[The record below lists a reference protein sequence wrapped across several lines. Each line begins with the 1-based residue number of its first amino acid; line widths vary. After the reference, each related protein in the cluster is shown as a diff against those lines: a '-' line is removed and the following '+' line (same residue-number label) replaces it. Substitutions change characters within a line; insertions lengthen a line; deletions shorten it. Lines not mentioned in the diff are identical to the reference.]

1 MNNVNKELPRALTIE
16 DLKSRV
22 GKPIFVIATT
32 EEFKNETRWY
42 ILSKINEFKADNKN
56 RGYIE
61 FTDCNY
67 IDLKKIQFFRF
78 FDTEVSATE
87 LKEILDAEEKAK
99 KKTGYE
105 VVDEGVIYF
114 YVSDSL
120 HKEKE
125 RFTTKYRVDLTKS
138 TFVNHFIVENL
149 VEKIARAERLK
160 YQLRRYA
167 ALNGGIPSPKYWQS
181 LESKKNY
188 ISYDC
193 VNNKLS
199 IYDRQI
205 LKEFGQ
211 IYFKSKE
218 ACEKAIEIFKDE
230 LIWYFTEFQEQL
242 Y

>member
-1 MNNVNKELPRALTIE
+1 MKKALTIE
-16 DLKSRV
+16 ELKNRV
-22 GKPIFVIATT
+22 GKPVFVASLIYGRKDWRVVKGFGGANT
-32 EEFKNETRWY
+32 
-42 ILSKINEFKADNKN
+42 
-56 RGYIE
+56 IE
-61 FTDCNY
+61 FTDKSWIAKEYQN
-67 IDLKKIQFFRF
+67 KFRF
-78 FDTEVSATE
+78 FDTEVSEKE
-87 LKEILDAEEKAK
+87 LAEILDAEEKEK

-105 VVDEGVIYF
+105 RVKKRKF
-114 YVSDSL
+114 YYAINSL
-120 HKEKE
+120 KEVTE
-125 RFTTKYRVDLTKS
+125 
-138 TFVNHFIVENL
+138 FVNHEFLESETEKRYEVASYFNDENL
-149 VEKIARAERLK
+149 TENIARAERLK
-160 YQLRRYA
+160 YKLRRYA

-211 IYFKSKE
+211 IYFKNKE

-230 LIWYFTEFQEQL
+230 LIWYFTEFEEQL

>member
-1 MNNVNKELPRALTIE
+1 MKKSLTIE
-16 DLKSRV
+16 DLKNRI
-22 GKPIFVIATT
+22 GKPVFVIATT
-32 EEFKNETRWY
+32 EEFKHRTAWY
-42 ILSKINEFKADNKN
+42 ILSKINEFKADNES

-61 FTDCNY
+61 FTDCKCIKFEN
-67 IDLKKIQFFRF
+67 IQFFRF
-78 FDTEVSATE
+78 FGTEVSATE
-87 LKEILDAEEKAK
+87 LKEILEEEEKK

-105 VVDEGVIYF
+105 RVEEENGVYYSTDTFKEAIKFTCVEFREFCNKRYDAGNYFNDEK
-114 YVSDSL
+114 L
-120 HKEKE
+120 C
-125 RFTTKYRVDLTKS
+125 
-138 TFVNHFIVENL
+138 EN
-149 VEKIARAERLK
+149 IARAEQLK

-167 ALNGGIPSPKYWQS
+167 ALNGGIPSQKDWKD
-181 LESKKNY
+181 LKSKKNY

-211 IYFKSKE
+211 IYFKNKE

-230 LIWYFTEFQEQL
+230 LIWYFTEFEEQL

>member
-1 MNNVNKELPRALTIE
+1 MKKSLTIE
-16 DLKSRV
+16 DLKNRV
-22 GKPIFVIATT
+22 RKPVFVIATA
-32 EEFKNETRWY
+32 EGFKRQNGWHVISR
-42 ILSKINEFKADNKN
+42 ISGN
-56 RGYIE
+56 RNHECIE

-67 IDLKKIQFFRF
+67 IDLKKIHFFRF
-78 FDTEVSATE
+78 FDTEVSGTE
-87 LKEILDAEEKAK
+87 LKEILDAEEKEK

-105 VVDEGVIYF
+105 MVKKGEFYYAISSLKEAIEFSGDDFLSSNTKKRFEVASYF
-114 YVSDSL
+114 NDKKL
-120 HKEKE
+120 A
-125 RFTTKYRVDLTKS
+125 
-138 TFVNHFIVENL
+138 EN
-149 VEKIARAERLK
+149 IARAEILK

-167 ALNGGIPSPKYWQS
+167 ALNGGISSQKDWKD
-181 LESKKNY
+181 LKSKKNY

-211 IYFKSKE
+211 IYFKNKE